1 MTRKSAMHRR
11 DFIVSSTAAAAVMG
25 LGGRIVFAE
34 SKAAPDL
41 MAKGFFSFK
50 VGDVEVITI
59 SDGQWL
65 KPHDP
70 GFIKNASVDET
81 KAALA
86 AAGLSTDVVTIP
98 FTITVIRI
106 GGKTIMFDA
115 GTGAQLAP
123 TAGKLAA
130 NMAAAGVDA
139 KKIDKIL
146 VTHFHPDHIF
156 GLMQKDTNEQV
167 FPDAE
172 IIVPEAEYAYWT
184 DPATLAALPE
194 NRKGLAKRI
203 QSTMPTWKN
212 LARIKGGA
220 EVAPGIVAVAAHG
233 HTPGHTTYVVGS
245 GKDQLHVMADISNIP
260 ALFVKNPGWH
270 AAFDSDP
277 QAAEASRRRTFDRVI
292 ADKAVIT
299 GYHYGMPGA
308 GRIEKDGN
316 GYAFIPLA

>member
-98 FTITVIRI
+98 FTITVIRT

-156 GLMQKDTNEQV
+156 GLMQKETNEQV